1 MKKALLVLAAA
12 AMGYGATAQTIV
24 GTSPA
29 NKNVVLEE
37 FTGVNCQY
45 CPDGHRLANLLK
57 ANNPGRVQ
65 LINVHTGSYA
75 NTTPNFQTSFG
86 ASIAGQTG
94 LTGYPAGTVNRRAFS
109 GLSQGTAGT
118 TAMSRGSWTNAGN
131 QIMAQAS
138 PVNVAA
144 AGTLNLTTRELT
156 LTVEVYYTANGTG
169 TTNKLN
175 VALLQNGITGPQV
188 GMAANPSNIL
198 PNGQYEHNHMLRH
211 LLTGQWGEDITALT
225 SGSLTTKNY
234 TYTIPANLGSGNIPV
249 DLSQLEVIVFVAEGQ
264 QQILTGAEANIT
276 ITSNNA
282 IDAFAA
288 GVAVDPYVCT
298 SVSPKVTVT
307 NFGNTPLTSFN
318 INYTLNGTPGTMPW
332 TGSIATG
339 SSEEIELAAISGTL
353 TASNTFSVEITDA
366 NNGTD
371 GNLANNTASS
381 TFAYS
386 APASTAD
393 ATWNLSITFDQYATE
408 TSWFLYDDNGTT
420 VASGGPYAAAQS
432 STTQT
437 YPISVPNSGCYKF
450 EMKDAYGDGMCCQY
464 GNGSFTLRDASNNTL
479 YSGGTYTASTAKAVE
494 RTGTVG
500 TTNTAL
506 NANLNVFPNPTNGM
520 VNVEFEVETAG
531 EGFIRVSNAL
541 GQVVSATALGTVTG
555 KQISSLDMSN
565 MPKGLYFVNLIV
577 NDKVETVKLTVA
589 E

>member
-37 FTGVNCQY
+37 FTGVNCTY

-57 ANNPGRVQ
+57 ANSPAGRVQ
-65 LINVHTGSYA
+65 LINIHTGSYA
-75 NTTPNFQTSFG
+75 NTTPNYQTSFG

-131 QIMAQAS
+131 QILGQSS

-175 VALLQNGITGPQV
+175 VALLQNGIAGPQV
-188 GMAANPSNIL
+188 GMAANPTNVL

-211 LLTGQWGEDITALT
+211 MLTGQWGEDITALT
-225 SGSLTTKNY
+225 AGSLTTKNY

-249 DLSQLEVIVFVAEGQ
+249 DLSKLEVVVFVAEGQ

-282 IDAFAA
+282 IDA
-288 GVAVDPYVCT
+288 VASSLEVEPVVCG
-298 SVSPKVTVT
+298 SANPMIRIT
-307 NFGNTPLTSFN
+307 NYGNTPLTSCD
-318 INYTLNGTPGTMPW
+318 IDYTLNGVSGSQAW
-332 TGSIATG
+332 TGSIPSGAFEDVALT
-339 SSEEIELAAISGTL
+339 ISGTVL
-353 TASNTFSVEITDA
+353 ASNTLSIDLT
-366 NNGTD
+366 NPNGGTD
-371 GNLANNTASS
+371 GDLSNNTASA
-381 TFAYS
+381 TFAK
-386 APASTAD
+386 APLTPHD
-393 ATWNLSITFDQYATE
+393 ALNLRITFDNYPEETE
-408 TSWFLYDDNGTT
+408 WSLLDASGAS
-420 VASGGPYAAAQS
+420 VAQGGPYASQPDG
-432 STTQT
+432 STLNI
-437 YPISVPNSGCYKF
+437 PITLATIGCYTL
-450 EMKDAYGDGMCCQY
+450 ELTDAFGDGICCQY
-464 GNGSFTLRDASNNTL
+464 GNGSYSLTDASNNVL
-479 YSGGTYTASTAKAVE
+479 ASGGSFGAADAKPFEFDGTSTGIV
-494 RTGTVG
+494 
-500 TTNTAL
+500 NSAL